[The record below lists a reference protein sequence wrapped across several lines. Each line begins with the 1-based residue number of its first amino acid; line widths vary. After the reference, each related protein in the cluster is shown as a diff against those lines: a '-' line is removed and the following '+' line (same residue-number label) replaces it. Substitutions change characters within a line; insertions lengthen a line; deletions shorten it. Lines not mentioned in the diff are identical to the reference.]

1 MGFSVTLSHVIMVI
15 GSVILAS
22 TFSAYSF
29 YTGGVVQN
37 SMMQN
42 ARDVAGETSLQLEV
56 VYATVDNSTSPSHFV
71 IYVKNIGWTPVYDYT
86 YLDIYVGEYGKA
98 MLYSYD
104 ENAAVGGGQFNVT
117 DANGDGVWECRET
130 AVIKVFPESA
140 VSGVMYEAKVVPFRG
155 ISSSYMFPA
164 SP

>member
-15 GSVILAS
+15 GSVLLAS
-22 TFSAYSF
+22 TFSAYSL

-42 ARDVAGETSLQLEV
+42 ARDVAGEASLQLEI

-86 YLDIYVGEYGKA
+86 YLDVYVGEYGRA

-104 ENAAVGGGQFNVT
+104 ENAAVGGGQFNIT
-117 DANGDGVWECRET
+117 DANGNAVWECRET

-140 VSGVMYEAKVVPFRG
+140 VTGAMFEAKVVPFRG
-155 ISSSYMFPA
+155 IGSSYMFPA